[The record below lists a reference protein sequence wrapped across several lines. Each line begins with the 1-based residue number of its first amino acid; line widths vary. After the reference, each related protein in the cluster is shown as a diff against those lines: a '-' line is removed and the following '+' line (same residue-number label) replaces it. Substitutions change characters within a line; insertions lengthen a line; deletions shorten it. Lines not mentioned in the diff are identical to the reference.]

1 MRAVNSR
8 TNVAAL
14 QRPLRHCG
22 LSCSALARG
31 AGADVHALEQQI
43 RAHAQFI
50 VLTENAVG
58 FENGGQCVSSN
69 RETYPLYVSKPAAK
83 ETAKSLVV
91 ESVTCTCTRARVHF
105 SHSSTLVCALKTWCF
120 SWLCDYLTLHS
131 KQRLHANDTS
141 RNVGKNTDVL
151 NHITDQTLVAGTV
164 NNCFTELGDCFELS
178 VEYYT
183 VNSVC

>member
-1 MRAVNSR
+1 MACESCKQLKCGRSAAPPAPLL
-8 TNVAAL
+8 NVL
-14 QRPLRHCG
+14 QCAG
-22 LSCSALARG
+22 ARG
-31 AGADVHALEQQI
+31 GRGRARHALEQQI
-43 RAHAQFI
+43 PAHAQCI

-141 RNVGKNTDVL
+141 PNVGKNADV
-151 NHITDQTLVAGTV
+151 
-164 NNCFTELGDCFELS
+164 
-178 VEYYT
+178 
-183 VNSVC
+183 